1 MNANIWEFSLY
12 FPRELL
18 CYFESLKKQLKHDFA
33 NEKNCIDI
41 LIKDDF
47 YVFMLAIEREVYN
60 KNILKI
66 KYQIAEIIL
75 LYYKPK
81 IIIGTINNFDLLNS
95 QNKVLIDILVSF
107 EADLDKATI
116 VENLSLINKL
126 FLESFVSFKLG
137 GLTKK
142 WEDSANLINEN
153 SLFLQDDGIK
163 KELLQF
169 LMQGLTTN
177 IEYLK
182 LTNLGLN
189 DGKNA
194 IDSKKVFYSQSD
206 FDNVLFTLINLYP
219 QKIEIEDYKQYKIE
233 FLELISNLFGERLNL
248 IN

>member
-18 CYFESLKKQLKHDFA
+18 GYFESLKKQLKQNFF

-47 YVFMLAIEREVYN
+47 YVFMLALEREVYN

-81 IIIGTINNFDLLNS
+81 ILIGTINNFDLSNN
-95 QNKVLIDILVSF
+95 QNKVLIDILTNF
-107 EADLDKATI
+107 EADLDKSLI
-116 VENLSLINKL
+116 VENMSLINKL
-126 FLESFVSFKLG
+126 FLESFVSFKLAS
-137 GLTKK
+137 LTKK
-142 WEDSANLINEN
+142 WQDSANLINEN

-177 IEYLK
+177 VDYLK
-182 LTNLGLN
+182 LTNSVLT
-189 DGKNA
+189 DGKNE
-194 IDSKKVFYSQSD
+194 IDNKKVFYSQTD
-206 FDNVLFTLINLYP
+206 YDNMIFTLINLYP
-219 QKIEIEDYKQYKIE
+219 KKIEIENYKQYKIE
-233 FLELISNLFGERLNL
+233 FLELISNLFGEKVTLL
-248 IN
+248 E